1 MSAYSE
7 WKYGLITDSEYE
19 SICRR
24 EAAEDNYFEEETHDP
39 YDPFWVPE
47 GCEEEEDILLDEL
60 DEW

>member
-24 EAAEDNYFEEETHDP
+24 EAAEDMDWN
-39 YDPFWVPE
+39 
-47 GCEEEEDILLDEL
+47 EEEEFIEDDIDEF
-60 DEW
+60 